1 MEKLKLLKPNKSFEN
16 QAKEYIQ
23 EFIDNESGIN
33 GTGGLDS
40 FVDKYDEWL
49 IKLDNDLDINNI
61 KPGRVPTS
69 TYFLIRESDGKLIG
83 MISIRHE
90 LNDYLLKFG
99 GHIGYS
105 IRPTERRKGYATK
118 LLRLGLE
125 KCIDLGINKVLLTCD
140 KLNIASAKT
149 IQKNN
154 GVLENEIFNIDSN
167 EVFQRYWIDLKKIT
181 Q

>member
-23 EFIDNESGIN
+23 EFIDNESDIN

-61 KPGRVPTS
+61 KPGRVPAS
-69 TYFLIRESDGKLIG
+69 TYFLIRELDGKLIG
-83 MISIRHE
+83 MMSIRHE

-167 EVFQRYWIDLKKIT
+167 EVFQRYWISLKK
-181 Q
+181 